1 MKAMKSLVL
10 AAVLLFA
17 TSHADAYYLNL
28 NNEGLTGGPWG
39 EVTLTDTTY
48 TGLDAVFFKVDPFA
62 AAFDGVSGNFG
73 LQTFLFNESTG
84 RANLLGDIQ
93 VVQTNPSGWDMT
105 YSASSELGGTGP
117 YGKFEFQYKGTGG
130 TRADPL
136 EFYLT
141 TSAFDIQASQ
151 FAVTSPNTN
160 FMFEAH
166 IAGFIVDEDEDL
178 TSAQFATGN
187 PVPEPGTIMLLGAG
201 FLGLAVYSKRR
212 RNV

>member
-1 MKAMKSLVL
+1 MKTMKSLVL

-17 TSHADAYYLNL
+17 TSHADAFYLNL

-39 EVTLTDTTY
+39 EVTLTDATY

-93 VVQTNPSGWDMT
+93 VVQTNPTGWDMT
-105 YSASSELGGTGP
+105 YSASSNLGGTGP

-166 IAGFIVDEDEDL
+166 IAGFIVDGDEDL
-178 TSAQFATGN
+178 SSAQFATGN

-201 FLGLAVYSKRR
+201 FLGLAIYSKRR

>member
-1 MKAMKSLVL
+1 MKTMKSLVL

-17 TSHADAYYLNL
+17 TSHADAYFLNL

-93 VVQTNPSGWDMT
+93 VVQTNPSGWNMT

-166 IAGFIVDEDEDL
+166 IAGFIVDGDEDL
-178 TSAQFATGN
+178 SSAQFATGN
-187 PVPEPGTIMLLGAG
+187 PVPEPGTMMLLGAG
-201 FLGLAVYSKRR
+201 FLGLAIYSKRR